1 MSNEMDR
8 RIQKYLGYNLMEPND
23 LSWIGAT
30 VALSMKVHNHD
41 YHPGYD
47 PPGLRDL
54 NGDAL
59 SSMILGG
66 EDDDDYKKAMKAVM
80 KFDLET
86 VSSFLDYPKGAASTF
101 EELPL
106 QLCWLYVSCYATA
119 KMRLWL
125 EEASEVVTDVE
136 EKLTKK
142 VEDGDGAAN
151 VWLEELGEMA
161 AHLLDV
167 ADEIE
172 TQGAYAEKA
181 EEMMWILDRKP
192 DIRNGNGDLED
203 FVQLMDGG
211 ELLLDIGDDV
221 DALGGDL
228 EMEHPYDFEELVALA
243 NSKKRARDD
252 GDDEDDS
259 DYEDDSDDD
268 E

>member
-8 RIQKYLGYNLMEPND
+8 RVQKYLGYDLNAPND

-30 VALSMKVHNHD
+30 VALSMKVHSQD

-66 EDDDDYKKAMKAVM
+66 EDDDDYKKAMKALK
-80 KFDLET
+80 KFNVDT
-86 VSSFLDYPKGAASTF
+86 VSTFLDNPKGAASTF
-101 EELPL
+101 EELQL
-106 QLCWLYVSCYATA
+106 QLCWLYVSCFATA

-142 VEDGDGAAN
+142 AEDGDDEAEK
-151 VWLEELGEMA
+151 WLEELGELA
-161 AHLLDV
+161 GHLLEV

-181 EEMMWILDRKP
+181 DEMMWILDRKP
-192 DIRNGNGDLED
+192 DLRNGNGDLED
-203 FVQLMDGG
+203 FVQLMDDG
-211 ELLLDIGDDV
+211 ELLLDIGDDI

-259 DYEDDSDDD
+259 DYEED
-268 E
+268 